1 MSMNCEILSV
11 GTELLLGNIA
21 NTDAQD
27 ISQGLA
33 ELGINVYWHTVV
45 GDNPARL
52 KECLAVAR
60 QRADLIITT
69 GGLGPTYDDLTKNTL
84 AEAFGRKLYFDEE
97 EAEKIRRHHITRS
110 WNVPMPENNLNQAW
124 LPEGCVKFPNS
135 NGTAPGCAFQEGGV
149 TVLMLPGPPNEC
161 RAMFRLSAMPYLSS
175 FSDVTLKSHNIHIF
189 GMGESAVEER
199 LHHLMETMQNPTLA
213 PYAKTGEVMLR
224 LTARGKDSLECE
236 TLMAPALN
244 TVREALGDLIYAVD
258 IESLEETVVKLLKAR
273 GETLVTAESCTGGLL
288 AKRITDVP
296 GASAVFPGG
305 VVTYCNEMKARL
317 LGIDPALIE
326 ANGAVSG
333 IVARRMAEGVRSK
346 LGGDYGI
353 GITGLAGPDSDG
365 SETPVGTVFV
375 ALSCKEKTWL
385 RQLSLGKDR
394 ERTRII
400 SSSHAL
406 DLVRRIAQG
415 LDANARE
422 YAWGA
427 D

>member
-1 MSMNCEILSV
+1 MSLKCEILSV

-21 NTDAQD
+21 NTDAQE

-45 GDNPARL
+45 GDNPSRL
-52 KECLAVAR
+52 KECVAIAR

-84 AEAFGRKLYFDEE
+84 AEAFGRKLFFDEE

-110 WNVPMPENNLNQAW
+110 WNVPMPESNLNQAW
-124 LPEGCVKFPNS
+124 LPEGCEKFPNS
-135 NGTAPGCAFQEGGV
+135 NGTAPGCAFQGGNV
-149 TVLMLPGPPNEC
+149 IVLMLPGPPNEC
-161 RAMFRLSAMPYLSS
+161 RAMFRLSAIPYLRR
-175 FSDVTLKSHNIHIF
+175 FSEVTLKSHNIHIF

-199 LHHLMETMQNPTLA
+199 LHHLMENMQNPTLA

-224 LTARGKDSLECE
+224 LTARGKDPQECE
-236 TLMAPALN
+236 DLMVPALKM
-244 TVREALGDLIYAVD
+244 VQDALGDLIYSVD
-258 IESLEETVVKLLKAR
+258 IESLEEVVVGLLKAN

-288 AKRITDVP
+288 AKRITDIP

-305 VVTYCNEMKARL
+305 VVTYCDEKKAQL
-317 LGIDPALIE
+317 LGIDPALI
-326 ANGAVSG
+326 ASHSAVSG
-333 IVARRMAEGVRSK
+333 IVARRMAEGVRTQ

-375 ALSCKEKTWL
+375 ALSYKGKTWL
-385 RQLSLGKDR
+385 RQLSLGNDR

-406 DLVRRIAQG
+406 DLIRRVSQG
-415 LDANARE
+415 LDVNAQE